1 MPSKSS
7 PLAIPAEHLWTV
19 KDAAAFL
26 RLGRNAVYEM
36 AKRDE
41 IPNLRIGSRIR
52 FIPAEVRAWAEKQRA
67 VAV

>member
-7 PLAIPAEHLWTV
+7 PLAMPAEHLWTV

-41 IPNLRIGSRIR
+41 IPNL
-52 FIPAEVRAWAEKQRA
+52 K
-67 VAV
+67 